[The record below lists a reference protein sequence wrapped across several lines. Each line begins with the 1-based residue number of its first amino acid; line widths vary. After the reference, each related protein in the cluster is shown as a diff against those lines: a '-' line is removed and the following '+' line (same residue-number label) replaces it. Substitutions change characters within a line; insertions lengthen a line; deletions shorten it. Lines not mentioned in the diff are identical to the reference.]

1 MRHKVVPP
9 ICRLEDLRPE
19 KSSAFFRFSRHSPRS
34 PASADFGSL
43 HAKKRICLQQTY
55 PLRSHSKKTSV
66 LYPYVGIIQIRLR
79 VWETH
84 PTLSRLTASSP
95 FPVLYYYSAVLF
107 GFQLIFTSR
116 SFCHPDI
123 QLLPSLKHQYHSS
136 DFHPELPDLLPILS
150 RLLPSFQTLR
160 KVLLHLQ

>member
-19 KSSAFFRFSRHSPRS
+19 KSSAFFRFSRHSPWS

-43 HAKKRICLQQTY
+43 HTKKRICLQQTY

-79 VWETH
+79 VLSDPAFSQPAFCKH
-84 PTLSRLTASSP
+84 PFFVSVDIINTLILGIKCYLNFLFALEEALREVPVSLQPESSR
-95 FPVLYYYSAVLF
+95 
-107 GFQLIFTSR
+107 
-116 SFCHPDI
+116 
-123 QLLPSLKHQYHSS
+123 
-136 DFHPELPDLLPILS
+136 HPEYNQMHQPD
-150 RLLPSFQTLR
+150 TY
-160 KVLLHLQ
+160 